1 MQQIVSSCT
10 PRTRLG
16 AMSGE
21 RREID
26 IESVYH
32 HMQMITRRANS
43 RARQLAEPLSMVE
56 HSLLRFIADTPG
68 TRATDIAEAF
78 ALNRST
84 VSRQVGTLLDLG
96 YAVYDDSEAG
106 RGRVLELTKL
116 GQERLDA
123 SAAVHRAA
131 VTERL
136 EGWSEEQISDFVLA
150 LKRYNEA
157 DNDL

>member
-1 MQQIVSSCT
+1 MQHKILSSL

-16 AMSGE
+16 IMS
-21 RREID
+21 RKQREAD

-32 HMQMITRRANS
+32 HIQMITRRANS

-78 ALNRST
+78 SLNRST

-131 VTERL
+131 VIERL
-136 EGWSEEQISDFVLA
+136 EGWSEEQISDFALA
-150 LKRYNEA
+150 LERYNEA
-157 DNDL
+157 DSQ

>member
-1 MQQIVSSCT
+1 MQQKTLGCL

-16 AMSGE
+16 TMGREE
-21 RREID
+21 READ

-56 HSLLRFIADTPG
+56 HTLLRFIADLPG
-68 TRATDIAEAF
+68 ARATDIAEAF
-78 ALNRST
+78 SLNRST

-96 YAVYDDSEAG
+96 YVAYDDSEAG

-116 GQERLDA
+116 GHERLSA

-131 VTERL
+131 VIDRL
-136 EGWSEEQISDFVLA
+136 EGWSGRQISEFAAA
-150 LKRYNEA
+150 LERYNEA
-157 DNDL
+157 DSL